1 MWGHLS
7 LPVSHDNEEAVCLTM
22 LSGLQAALAGYSTTT
37 EEDTDLLDRG
47 GLSKRKEIAI
57 VIRLGEKRVLQELQT
72 WFEGR
77 MAGLDSLE
85 YYAERRLRDLGLVD
99 DTGSMTPWVFNE

>member
-1 MWGHLS
+1 M
-7 LPVSHDNEEAVCLTM
+7 
-22 LSGLQAALAGYSTTT
+22 
-37 EEDTDLLDRG
+37 
-47 GLSKRKEIAI
+47 AI

-99 DTGSMTPWVFNE
+99 DTGSMTPWVFCFLLP

>member
-1 MWGHLS
+1 M
-7 LPVSHDNEEAVCLTM
+7 
-22 LSGLQAALAGYSTTT
+22 
-37 EEDTDLLDRG
+37 
-47 GLSKRKEIAI
+47 
-57 VIRLGEKRVLQELQT
+57 LQELQT